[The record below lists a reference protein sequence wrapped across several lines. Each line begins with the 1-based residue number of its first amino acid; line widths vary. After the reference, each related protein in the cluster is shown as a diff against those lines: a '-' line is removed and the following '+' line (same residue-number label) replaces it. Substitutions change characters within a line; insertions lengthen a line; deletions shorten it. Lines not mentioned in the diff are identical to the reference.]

1 MAECDC
7 LERGEDDLGGVKSRG
22 GCSTGGSWTAD
33 VVNSAAAAA
42 AAGVCEEWEVCEVC
56 EA

>member
-22 GCSTGGSWTAD
+22 GGSTGGSWTAD
-33 VVNSAAAAA
+33 VVNSAAAA
-42 AAGVCEEWEVCEVC
+42 GVCEVWEVCEVC